1 MSNVGNSDKNAYRGH
16 FTVSNHLNGMLF
28 ERCSPAL
35 SKIVFPAPS
44 RAIKRRP
51 ISGAFAIY
59 LLPQGQRRKRF
70 AFIGFIRYEGLCFR
84 NTARHIR
91 VIPSATNAVTMNESV
106 KSSTSPLLSDSAY
119 KLAKPKNAVSAT
131 FSTVKALIRISFA
144 RAGE

>member
-1 MSNVGNSDKNAYRGH
+1 MLSHSFENRIPNA
-16 FTVSNHLNGMLF
+16 
-28 ERCSPAL
+28 
-35 SKIVFPAPS
+35 FPHQ
-44 RAIKRRP
+44 KRRRP
-51 ISGAFAIY
+51 KLGAFAIY

-119 KLAKPKNAVSAT
+119 RLAKPKNAVSAA
-131 FSTVKALIRISFA
+131 FNTVKALIRISFA

>member
-1 MSNVGNSDKNAYRGH
+1 MPIEGH
-16 FTVSNHLNGMLF
+16 LTVSNHLNGMLF

-35 SKIVFPAPS
+35 SITVFPTPS
-44 RAIKRRP
+44 RAIKKAPEIGRLRN
-51 ISGAFAIY
+51 Y

-106 KSSTSPLLSDSAY
+106 KSSTSALLSDSAY
-119 KLAKPKNAVSAT
+119 KLAKPKNAASAT
-131 FSTVKALIRISFA
+131 FNTVKALMRISFA

>member
-1 MSNVGNSDKNAYRGH
+1 MLSRSFENRFPNALL
-16 FTVSNHLNGMLF
+16 T
-28 ERCSPAL
+28 
-35 SKIVFPAPS
+35 
-44 RAIKRRP
+44 IKRRP
-51 ISGAFAIY
+51 KSGAFAIY

-119 KLAKPKNAVSAT
+119 KLAKPKNAASAT
-131 FSTVKALIRISFA
+131 FSTVKALIKISFA

>member
-1 MSNVGNSDKNAYRGH
+1 MFYSYRL
-16 FTVSNHLNGMLF
+16 VSITNYK
-28 ERCSPAL
+28 R
-35 SKIVFPAPS
+35 
-44 RAIKRRP
+44 RRP